1 MVLHSLG
8 IAALAAVA
16 APADPWLL
24 AAAYG
29 LMGLGGGL
37 GGQYRADD
45 GAAGLRRPADAAGQR
60 DLEPQPADGLRV
72 GAAFFLMVF
81 NMLATRLD
89 AGRAYHITFLIAS
102 LAGLVPLLQLRSL
115 HTLKDHH
122 ARQQAHRP

>member
-1 MVLHSLG
+1 
-8 IAALAAVA
+8 VA

-37 GGQYRADD
+37 RANTAQTTALLDFD
-45 GAAGLRRPADAAGQR
+45 GRQTQQASVIWNINRQMAFS
-60 DLEPQPADGLRV
+60 V

-89 AGRAYHITFLIAS
+89 AGRAYHMTFLIAS
-102 LAGLVPLLQLRSL
+102 LAGLVSLLQLRSL
-115 HTLKDHH
+115 HTPEDHH
-122 ARQQAHRP
+122 ARQQTHRP

>member
-1 MVLHSLG
+1 
-8 IAALAAVA
+8 
-16 APADPWLL
+16 LL

-37 GGQYRADD
+37 GANTAQTTALLDFD
-45 GAAGLRRPADAAGQR
+45 GRQTQQASVIWNLNRQMAFS
-60 DLEPQPADGLRV
+60 V